1 MDAKTIRYDP
11 RPFAVTVAGVI
22 GLEFLA
28 MAFPFTEAL
37 WLTGTTRILQ
47 SLFILGAVRRYP
59 ISARIA
65 GLSRSGMKKGIKRG
79 FLWSCAL
86 GSLAAIAGIVIALAG
101 LDPFRIIG
109 VRLPSDKALLIGF
122 FLIAALIG
130 PVAEELLFRG
140 VVYGFLRRFGAAAA
154 ILGSSA
160 FFVLAHSY
168 DGIALTHVI
177 GGLVFAATYEYEKN
191 IMVPITL
198 HVLGNLALF
207 STAFF
212 Q

>member
-37 WLTGTTRILQ
+37 WLTGITRILQ
-47 SLFILGAVRRYP
+47 SLFILWAVRRYSE
-59 ISARIA
+59 SALIA
-65 GLSRSGMKKGIKRG
+65 GLSRFCMKRGIKRG
-79 FLWSCAL
+79 LLWSCGL
-86 GSLAAIAGIVIALAG
+86 GVLAATAGIVLAMTG
-101 LDPFRIIG
+101 VDPFGMIR
-109 VRLPSDKALLIGF
+109 VRLPSDKALLAGF
-122 FLIAALIG
+122 FLVAALIG
-130 PVAEELLFRG
+130 PVAEELFFRG

-177 GGLVFAATYEYEKN
+177 GGMVFAVAYEYEKN
-191 IMVPITL
+191 IMVPLAI
-198 HVLGNLALF
+198 HMLGNFALF